1 MAGKF
6 FASNS
11 FNGVY
16 IWSAE
21 IFPTST
27 RSEGMGFLQFAARV
41 GSALAPFVVKVL
53 KKVHHTAPFISL
65 GALGSIGFL
74 ILFVLPET
82 KGKKVKDSGE
92 HNKKEPQKAS
102 LPVDNIIVNTN
113 VQNDSKL

>member
-11 FNGVY
+11 FNGIY
-16 IWSAE
+16 IWSVE

-41 GSALAPFVVKVL
+41 GSALAPLMVKVL
-53 KKVHHTAPFISL
+53 KKTHHIAPFISL
-65 GALGSIGFL
+65 GALGSIGIV

-82 KGKKVKDSGE
+82 KGKKVKDTDE
-92 HNKKEPQKAS
+92 HNEKEPQKAS
-102 LPVDNIIVNTN
+102 TPVDNI
-113 VQNDSKL
+113 